1 MIGSY
6 NLVVSKNELE
16 ENLFQLRE
24 NLITNQEI
32 IITLRTR
39 FCEYSNNTSTSKT
52 VEVLRNHALDIIK
65 ILDEFIDL
73 YAIMINKVNQIYYRY
88 EELCGNSSLDENELK
103 KTISKIDY
111 LITLCEESIYHFRRV
126 DGINVVYVQYLIDEL
141 IQYRRLYERKL
152 NNLREFNDY
161 VNNIFS
167 CETDRIKTLTKEL
180 KRKVEV
186 FSKKN
191 KSNNNFSNF
200 GLTLTHFA
208 SEVVQILT
216 LKEQEELLGI
226 YQKDFIKLYKEMFG
240 FNDTDI
246 EVLWQLKVAIYNHYG
261 KENGEF
267 YFNYIIGRMY
277 YNPDSGGTDYWVGK
291 GFDVILGDLD
301 ELTSDTSSFKSFLAK
316 ISGLKIEQINDIY
329 YKIRLQHT
337 LCGGIESIPN
347 RDFTAGSPMFAW
359 LDKYL
364 TSKSYS
370 IEKINEIKDN
380 LAKYGENSSYIS
392 ILNEAYNFWNNEA
405 SRMSGKMDF
414 VHYSITT
421 ATVLCP
427 DEKSYILEQVGKGFD
442 DESGWYGDVYGFNQ
456 SMEGSI
462 NQIDYISDLDAEN
475 IVSYMKENNIS
486 SLDVARQKYLEN
498 IKNGSLNRAEY
509 FKKNNPEVLDF
520 IMEEALNNYTV
531 EKNRNNVPPSFT
543 SPEAQ
548 RAYNDS
554 LKQKCRLEFE
564 KLSCDEKMK
573 YVRDNVKDFAYSLLT
588 NRNELIDYEK

>member
-1 MIGSY
+1 MMMGLFINKESLDNNM
-6 NLVVSKNELE
+6 NLLRETLKQKIEVINNLQEQLTEYSNLDSTSQAIEVLKTYAREDINNCFNQMVEVFNSIINKTYLIQDRYEQLCGNCSLDEDELE
-16 ENLFQLRE
+16 ENINKLNKVIRIVE
-24 NLITNQEI
+24 DVKYNLD
-32 IITLRTR
+32 
-39 FCEYSNNTSTSKT
+39 Y
-52 VEVLRNHALDIIK
+52 
-65 ILDEFIDL
+65 IDL
-73 YAIMINKVNQIYYRY
+73 FDTLPLNQYIIDLNDLKQMYQNK
-88 EELCGNSSLDENELK
+88 LDGL
-103 KTISKIDY
+103 
-111 LITLCEESIYHFRRV
+111 L
-126 DGINVVYVQYLIDEL
+126 
-141 IQYRRLYERKL
+141 
-152 NNLREFNDY
+152 EFNQY
-161 VNNIFS
+161 TNNIFN
-167 CETDRIKTLTKEL
+167 EEIDKLAIIANNLDRLTNKLENPFSSIDLELTKANSMFV
-180 KRKVEV
+180 KIN
-186 FSKKN
+186 SKDIKE
-191 KSNNNFSNF
+191 
-200 GLTLTHFA
+200 LTL
-208 SEVVQILT
+208 E
-216 LKEQEELLGI
+216 EELLGI
-226 YQKDFIKLYKEMFG
+226 SQKEFIELYKEMYG

-246 EVLWQLKVAIYNHYG
+246 EVLWQLKVGIYNRYG

-267 YFNYIIGRMY
+267 YFNYIMGRMY
-277 YNPDSGGTDYWVGK
+277 YNPDSAGTDYWVGK
-291 GFDVILGDLD
+291 GFDVILGNLD
-301 ELTSDTSSFKSFLAK
+301 ELTFDTSSFKIFLAE

-347 RDFTAGSPMFAW
+347 RDFTAGSPMFVW

-520 IMEEALNNYTV
+520 IMEEALNNYIA

-548 RAYNDS
+548 KAYNDS
-554 LKQKCRLEFE
+554 LKQKYRLEFE

-573 YVRDNVKDFAYSLLT
+573 YVRNNVKDFAYSLLT

>member
-1 MIGSY
+1 MMMGLFINKESLDNNMNLIRETLKQKIEVINHLQEQLTEYSNLDSTSQAIEVLKTYAKEDIY
-6 NLVVSKNELE
+6 NNFNQMVEVFNSIINKTYLIQDRYEQLCGNCSLDEEELE
-16 ENLFQLRE
+16 ENINKL
-24 NLITNQEI
+24 N
-32 IITLRTR
+32 
-39 FCEYSNNTSTSKT
+39 K
-52 VEVLRNHALDIIK
+52 VIK
-65 ILDEFIDL
+65 IVENVKYNLDYIDL
-73 YAIMINKVNQIYYRY
+73 FDTLPFNQYIINLNDLKQMYQNKLDGLLEFNQYTLNIFN
-88 EELCGNSSLDENELK
+88 EEIEKL
-103 KTISKIDY
+103 
-111 LITLCEESIYHFRRV
+111 SI
-126 DGINVVYVQYLIDEL
+126 IA
-141 IQYRRLYERKL
+141 
-152 NNLREFNDY
+152 NNLDRLTNKLENP
-161 VNNIFS
+161 FS
-167 CETDRIKTLTKEL
+167 SIDLELTKANSMFV
-180 KRKVEV
+180 KIN
-186 FSKKN
+186 SKEIKD
-191 KSNNNFSNF
+191 
-200 GLTLTHFA
+200 LTL
-208 SEVVQILT
+208 E
-216 LKEQEELLGI
+216 EELLGI
-226 YQKDFIKLYKEMFG
+226 SQKEFIELYKEMYG

-246 EVLWQLKVAIYNHYG
+246 EVLWQLKVGIYNCYG

-267 YFNYIIGRMY
+267 YFNYIMGRMY
-277 YNPDSGGTDYWVGK
+277 YNPDSAGTDYWVGK

-301 ELTSDTSSFKSFLAK
+301 ELTFDTSSFKSFLAK

-347 RDFTAGSPMFAW
+347 RDFTAGSPMFVW

-427 DEKSYILEQVGKGFD
+427 DEKSYFLEQVGEGFD
-442 DESGWYGDVYGFNQ
+442 DESGWYGDVYGFNL

-520 IMEEALNNYTV
+520 IMEEALNNYTA

-554 LKQKCRLEFE
+554 LKQKNRLEFE

-573 YVRDNVKDFAYSLLT
+573 YVKNNAKDFAYSLLT